1 MSLFP
6 MIQPEVQKTEQK
18 LSMYREVM
26 WDFQKNIPIYK
37 NGSPTII
44 EGKEAVVVWAWKAL
58 HAQRFR
64 YEMYSWEY
72 GNETESLIGQNFSE
86 ELKRAEAARYVRECL
101 LINPYITDAA
111 DVSVEFSDGLLAI
124 TGTLITIYGEAKL
137 NV

>member
-26 WDFQKNIPIYK
+26 WDFQKDIPIYK
-37 NGSPTII
+37 NGSPAII

-58 HAQRFR
+58 HTQRFR
-64 YEMYSWEY
+64 YEIYSWEY

-101 LINPYITDAA
+101 LINPYVTDVP
-111 DVSVEFSDGLLAI
+111 DVSVKFSDGLLAI
-124 TGTLITIYGEAKL
+124 TGTLSTIYGEAKL